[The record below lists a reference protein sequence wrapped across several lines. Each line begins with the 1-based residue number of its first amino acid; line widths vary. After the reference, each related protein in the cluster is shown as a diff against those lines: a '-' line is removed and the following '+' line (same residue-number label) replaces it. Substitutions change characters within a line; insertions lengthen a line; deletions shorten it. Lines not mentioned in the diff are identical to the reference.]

1 MIFISV
7 FYYFI
12 CYYVLKFKFEF
23 KCYYSIMASRNRRH
37 QIPPTSDST
46 PGTGNNQV
54 RNSIARELNRHNIVY
69 NKTDKKTKLIQ
80 LCRDNGVLM
89 GHQPGEQESHDI
101 NTGDNMLVSLTK
113 TVAELQKTVLNTS
126 GTVNKLV
133 PGFSPTQDFASVTP
147 KTVHWTRKNK

>member
-46 PGTGNNQV
+46 HGTGNNQV
-54 RNSIARELNRHNIVY
+54 RNSIARYDMSLPQNWTVAQLRVELNRHNIVY

-80 LCRDNGVLM
+80 LCFWGPHLIKIKFVWPLNPPKVTVHLFQVHIG
-89 GHQPGEQESHDI
+89 
-101 NTGDNMLVSLTK
+101 NML
-113 TVAELQKTVLNTS
+113 
-126 GTVNKLV
+126 
-133 PGFSPTQDFASVTP
+133 
-147 KTVHWTRKNK
+147 